1 MLMAGLDGIERGL
14 EPPKPVDKNLYAL
27 PAREA
32 RRIRH
37 LPKTL
42 DEALDALERDH
53 AFLLK
58 GGVFTEDLLEEWIRL
73 KREEA
78 AQVRLRPSPMEYHL
92 YYDL

>member
-1 MLMAGLDGIERGL
+1 M
-14 EPPKPVDKNLYAL
+14 DKNLYAL

-78 AQVRLRPSPMEYHL
+78 AQVRLRPSPMEHYLILRPLGGVRPGVGRGSHPS
-92 YYDL
+92 